1 MATVMNTRKV
11 LASKKK
17 LTWFGK
23 KKKKDT
29 AILIVS
35 EAVETIRV
43 ANRFYEARRNNNV
56 VSQIVHIEGHLKRVR
71 QATESRWKS
80 GLP

>member
-17 LTWFGK
+17 LTWFEK
-23 KKKKDT
+23 KNKDT
-29 AILIVS
+29 PFLFVS

-43 ANRFYEARRNNNV
+43 ANSFYEAGRNSNI
-56 VSQIVHIEGHLKRVR
+56 VSQIVHIEGHL
-71 QATESRWKS
+71 
-80 GLP
+80 